1 MRVETGLARIIHG
14 GGIRGMDTVDKYKKY
29 VNTSMV
35 AKVEPV
41 VIEKA
46 SGATVTDTQG
56 KTYIDCFSGIAV
68 VNAGHCNE
76 KVNEA
81 AKAQMDKL
89 VHCCSY
95 VYYSQPTADLA
106 EKLAQ
111 ITPGRLQKTFFG
123 NGGAEAIEGALRLA
137 KQFTGKT
144 EFIALQASF
153 HGRSYATLS
162 VTGNSGRKKKGG
174 PYMTG
179 CTFLPAPYC
188 YRCFFELEYPK
199 CKVRCAR
206 ALEDIIKFNTYDS
219 VAAFIAEPLLGE
231 GGIITPPDDYF
242 LEIEKIL
249 KKHEILLLVD
259 EVQTG
264 FGRTGKMFGIEHY
277 KVEPDIMVMAKGIA
291 DGFPLSAFIAREE
304 IADSF
309 KPGDH
314 LSTFGGNPVSCAAGL
329 ANIEFFE
336 EQKLVDQAL
345 HKGEYLK
352 SRLEPLKAKYP
363 LIGEIRGK
371 GLMLGI
377 ELVRDK
383 QKTPANTEGSKIR
396 DFCCENG
403 LLIGLG
409 GTYGNVARIQP
420 PLVISKDQLDHVV
433 KLFDLALSKV

>member
-1 MRVETGLARIIHG
+1 MNTVE
-14 GGIRGMDTVDKYKKY
+14 KYKKY
-29 VNTSMV
+29 VNIGMV
-35 AKVEPV
+35 DKVQPV

-46 SGATVTDTQG
+46 KGALIQDIEG
-56 KTYIDCFSGIAV
+56 KNYIDCFSGIAV
-68 VNAGHCNE
+68 INAGHCNE
-76 KVNEA
+76 KVIEA
-81 AKAQMDKL
+81 AKAQMEKL

-162 VTGNSGRKKKGG
+162 VTGNSGRKRRGG
-174 PYMTG
+174 PYMVG

-188 YRCFFELEYPK
+188 YRCFFELKYPE
-199 CKVRCAR
+199 CHLRCAR
-206 ALEDIIKFNTYDS
+206 ALEDIIRFNTYDS
-219 VAAFIAEPLLGE
+219 VAGFIAEPLLGE

-242 LEIEKIL
+242 QEIDKIL
-249 KKHEILLLVD
+249 KKYGILFLVD

-264 FGRTGKMFGIEHY
+264 FCRTGKMFGIEHY
-277 KVEPDIMVMAKGIA
+277 GIEPDIMMMAKGIA

-314 LSTFGGNPVSCAAGL
+314 LSTFGGNPVSCAASL
-329 ANIEFFE
+329 ANIAFLE
-336 EQKLVDQAL
+336 EQKLAEEAAK
-345 HKGEYLK
+345 KGDF
-352 SRLEPLKAKYP
+352 LKAQLETLKKRYRK
-363 LIGEIRGK
+363 IAEIRGK
-371 GLMLGI
+371 GLMVGI
-377 ELVRDK
+377 ELIRDEM
-383 QKTPANTEGSKIR
+383 KTPANTEGAKVR
-396 DFCCENG
+396 DICLEKGVLF
-403 LLIGLG
+403 GLG
-409 GTYGNVARIQP
+409 GVYGNVLRIQP
-420 PLVISKDQLDHVV
+420 PLVIPKEQLEGAINVLD
-433 KLFDLALSKV
+433 FALQKI

>member
-1 MRVETGLARIIHG
+1 MNTIE
-14 GGIRGMDTVDKYKKY
+14 KYKKY
-29 VNTSMV
+29 VNISMV
-35 AKVEPV
+35 EKVQPV

-46 SGATVTDTQG
+46 NGAIISDIKG
-56 KTYIDCFSGIAV
+56 KNYIDCFSGIAV
-68 VNAGHCNE
+68 INAGHCNE
-76 KVNEA
+76 KVIEA
-81 AKAQMDKL
+81 AKAQMEKL

-123 NGGAEAIEGALRLA
+123 NGGAEAIEGAMRLA

-162 VTGNSGRKKKGG
+162 VTGNNARKRRGG
-174 PYMTG
+174 PYMVG

-199 CKVRCAR
+199 CRLRCAR
-206 ALEDIIKFNTYDS
+206 ALEDIIRFNTYDS
-219 VAAFIAEPLLGE
+219 VAGFIAEPLLGE

-249 KKHEILLLVD
+249 KKHEILLLID

-264 FGRTGKMFGIEHY
+264 FGRTGKIFGIEHY
-277 KVEPDIMVMAKGIA
+277 GVEPDIMMMAKAIA
-291 DGFPLSAFIAREE
+291 DGFPLSGFIAREE

-314 LSTFGGNPVSCAAGL
+314 LSTFGGNPVSCAAAI
-329 ANIEFFE
+329 ANIDFMLETNLAAQAFE
-336 EQKLVDQAL
+336 
-345 HKGEYLK
+345 KGEFLK
-352 SRLEPLKAKYP
+352 KELERLAKRHK

-371 GLMLGI
+371 GLMIGI
-377 ELVRDK
+377 ELVRDS
-383 QKTPANTEGSKIR
+383 QRTPANTEGSKIR
-396 DFCCENG
+396 DICLELG
-403 LLIGLG
+403 VLPGLG
-409 GTYGNVARIQP
+409 GVFGNVLRIQP
-420 PLVISKDQLDHVV
+420 PLVISKGQLEEVV
-433 KLFDLALSKV
+433 KILDLAFSKI

>member
-1 MRVETGLARIIHG
+1 MNTIE
-14 GGIRGMDTVDKYKKY
+14 KYKKY
-29 VNTSMV
+29 VNISMV
-35 AKVEPV
+35 QKVQPV
-41 VIEKA
+41 VIA
-46 SGATVTDTQG
+46 RAQGATITDVEG
-56 KTYIDCFSGIAV
+56 KNYIDCFSGIAV
-68 VNAGHCNE
+68 INAGHCNE
-76 KVNEA
+76 KVIEA
-81 AKAQMDKL
+81 AKAQMEKL

-111 ITPGRLQKTFFG
+111 ITPGKLQKTFFA
-123 NGGAEAIEGALRLA
+123 NSGAEAIEGGLRLA

-162 VTGNSGRKKKGG
+162 VTGNNARKRRGG
-174 PYMTG
+174 PYMVG

-199 CKVRCAR
+199 CHLRCAR
-206 ALEDIIKFNTYDS
+206 ALEDIITFNTYDN

-242 LEIEKIL
+242 LEIDKIL

-264 FGRTGKMFGIEHY
+264 FCRTGKMFGIEHFG
-277 KVEPDIMVMAKGIA
+277 VEPDIMAMAKGIA
-291 DGFPLSAFIAREE
+291 DGFPLSAFIAREK

-314 LSTFGGNPVSCAAGL
+314 LSTFGGNPVSCAASL
-329 ANIEFFE
+329 ANIEFMLE
-336 EQKLVDQAL
+336 NKLDTQAL
-345 HKGEYLK
+345 EKGEFLK
-352 SRLEPLKAKYP
+352 KELEKLAKSHK

-371 GLMLGI
+371 GLMIGI
-377 ELVRDK
+377 ELIRDS
-383 QKTPANTEGSKIR
+383 QKTPANTESNKIR
-396 DFCCENG
+396 DICRELG
-403 LLIGLG
+403 LLLGLG
-409 GTYGNVARIQP
+409 GVYGNVLRIQP
-420 PLVISKDQLDHVV
+420 PLVITKEELLELV
-433 KLFDLALSKV
+433 KILDLAFENLAAMS

>member
-1 MRVETGLARIIHG
+1 
-14 GGIRGMDTVDKYKKY
+14 MDTVAKYKKY

-35 AKVEPV
+35 ARVEPV

-199 CKVRCAR
+199 CKLRCAR

-249 KKHEILLLVD
+249 KRHEILLLVD

-277 KVEPDIMVMAKGIA
+277 RVEPDIMVMAKGIA

-345 HKGEYLK
+345 QKGEYLK

-363 LIGEIRGK
+363 LMGEIRGK

-383 QKTPANTEGSKIR
+383 QKTPANTEGGRIR

-433 KLFDLALSKV
+433 KLFELALSKV

>member
-1 MRVETGLARIIHG
+1 MNTIE
-14 GGIRGMDTVDKYKKY
+14 KYKKY
-29 VNTSMV
+29 VNISMV
-35 AKVEPV
+35 ERIQPV

-46 SGATVTDTQG
+46 QGAIITDIEG
-56 KTYIDCFSGIAV
+56 KNYIDCFSGIAV
-68 VNAGHCNE
+68 TNAGHCNE
-76 KVNEA
+76 KVSEA

-123 NGGAEAIEGALRLA
+123 NGGAEAIEGAMRLA

-144 EFIALQASF
+144 EFIGLQASF

-162 VTGNSGRKKKGG
+162 VTGNNARKRRGG
-174 PYMTG
+174 PYMVG

-199 CKVRCAR
+199 CRLRCAR
-206 ALEDIIKFNTYDS
+206 ALEDIIRFNTYDS
-219 VAAFIAEPLLGE
+219 VAGFIAEPLLGE

-264 FGRTGKMFGIEHY
+264 FGRAGKMFGIEHY
-277 KVEPDIMVMAKGIA
+277 GVEPDIMMMAKGIA
-291 DGFPLSAFIAREE
+291 DGFPLSGFIAREE

-314 LSTFGGNPVSCAAGL
+314 LSTFGGNPVSCAAAL
-329 ANIEFFE
+329 ANIEFLE
-336 EQKLVDQAL
+336 EQNLADEAL
-345 HKGEYLK
+345 KKGEYLK
-352 SRLEPLKAKYP
+352 DQLERLKAKHK
-363 LIGEIRGK
+363 LIGEVRGK
-371 GLMLGI
+371 GLMIGI
-377 ELVRDK
+377 ELVRDHVS
-383 QKTPANTEGSKIR
+383 KTPASDEGKKIR
-396 DFCCENG
+396 EICLENG
-403 LLIGLG
+403 VLLGFG
-409 GTYGNVARIQP
+409 GIYANVLRIQP
-420 PLVISKDQLDHVV
+420 PLVISQEQMEEVV
-433 KLFDLALSKV
+433 KVLEMAFSKIC

>member
-1 MRVETGLARIIHG
+1 MNTVE
-14 GGIRGMDTVDKYKKY
+14 KYKKY
-29 VNTSMV
+29 VNTAMV
-35 AKVEPV
+35 DKVQPV

-46 SGATVTDTQG
+46 RGATIADASG
-56 KTYIDCFSGIAV
+56 KSYIDCFSGIAV

-76 KVNEA
+76 KVIEA

-106 EKLAQ
+106 EKLAT
-111 ITPGRLQKTFFG
+111 ITPGRLQKSFFG
-123 NGGAEAIEGALRLA
+123 SGGAEAIEGALRLA

-144 EFIALQASF
+144 EFIALQSSF

-174 PYMTG
+174 PYMVG

-188 YRCFFELEYPK
+188 YRCFFDLEYPK
-199 CKVRCAR
+199 CRLRCAR

-231 GGIITPPDDYF
+231 GGIITPPDEYF
-242 LEIEKIL
+242 KEIEKIL
-249 KKHEILLLVD
+249 KEHHILFLVD

-264 FGRTGKMFGIEHY
+264 FARTGKLFAIEHY
-277 KVEPDIMVMAKGIA
+277 GVEPDIMAMAKGIA

-304 IADSF
+304 IADAF

-314 LSTFGGNPVSCAAGL
+314 LSTFGGNPVSCAAAL
-329 ANIEFFE
+329 ANIEFLE
-336 EQKLVDQAL
+336 EQKLADRARE
-345 HKGEYLK
+345 KGDFLK
-352 SRLEPLKAKYP
+352 SGLEPLKAKYP
-363 LIGEIRGK
+363 MIGEIRGK
-371 GLMLGI
+371 GLMIGI
-377 ELVRDK
+377 ELVRDG
-383 QKTPANTEGSKIR
+383 QKTPANTEGNQIR
-396 DFCCENG
+396 DFCRENG

-409 GTYGNVARIQP
+409 GTYGNVLRIQP
-420 PLVISKDQLDHVV
+420 PLVISEKQLEEAV
-433 KLFDLALSKV
+433 KTLDLALGKV